1 MKARRYILGAAFLTF
16 GAFSLVAQN
25 ANVNTSMTPGNA
37 PVISSFTPSTDVYKQ
52 ESIIPEKKPVPYSYI
67 READVMW
74 AKDVWRTIDLRHR
87 MNMPLRYPLEGSI
100 SDGDRYSL
108 FGLLMEGIQTE
119 EITPY
124 EWNPITGWKDPFA
137 KVTSLEQIYNVTGGD
152 SISDVDGNF
161 LKMGQSKQNV
171 MQFQLQE
178 QWYFDKQHSTMKVR
192 IIALAPIY
200 YQYFNEFGEALPAP
214 RPGVPFIVHFPQC
227 RRLFATHAVYNPK
240 NDAQAIS
247 FDDLFFQRRFSST
260 VIAESNVFGNRMLTD
275 YKVGQDILLE
285 AERIKNDLFIME
297 HDLWEY

>member
-37 PVISSFTPSTDVYKQ
+37 PVISSYTPSRDVYKQ

-108 FGLLMEGIQTE
+108 FGLLMEGILTE

-124 EWNPITGWKDPFA
+124 EYNPITSWKDPFS
-137 KVTSLEQIYNVTGGD
+137 KVTSLEQIYNMTDGD
-152 SISDVDGNF
+152 SIFDVDLNF
-161 LKMGQSKQNV
+161 LKMSQSKQNV

-192 IIALAPIY
+192 IIALAPVY
-200 YQYFNEFGEALPAP
+200 YQYFNEFGEPLPSP
-214 RPGVPFIVHFPQC
+214 RPQIPFIVHFPQC
-227 RRLFATHAVYNPK
+227 RRLFATHAVYNSK
-240 NDAQAIS
+240 NDAQSIS
-247 FDDLFFQRRFSST
+247 FDDLFFQRRFSSM
-260 VIAESNVFGNRMLTD
+260 VIAESNVFGNRMLKD

>member
-1 MKARRYILGAAFLTF
+1 MKARRFILGVAFMSF
-16 GAFSLVAQN
+16 GVFSLTAQN
-25 ANVNTSMTPGNA
+25 PNVNTSMTPGNA
-37 PVISSFTPSTDVYKQ
+37 PVISSYTPSTDVYKA

-108 FGLLMEGIQTE
+108 FGLLMEGIKTE

-137 KVTSLEQIYNVTGGD
+137 KVTSLEQIYIASEGD
-152 SISDVDGNF
+152 TVYDVDGNF
-161 LKMGQSKQNV
+161 LRVAQSMQNV

-178 QWYFDKQHSTMKVR
+178 QWFFDKQHSTMKVR
-192 IIALAPIY
+192 IIALAPVY
-200 YQYFNEFGEALPAP
+200 YQYFNEFGEPLPSP

-227 RRLFATHAVYNPK
+227 RRLFATHGVYNPK
-240 NDAQAIS
+240 NDAQVVS

>member
-1 MKARRYILGAAFLTF
+1 MKARRYIFGAAVLALGTL
-16 GAFSLVAQN
+16 SLSAQEP
-25 ANVNTSMTPGNA
+25 NVTTTPGNA
-37 PVISSFTPSTDVYKQ
+37 PVIPSYTPSTNVYKS
-52 ESIIPEKKPVPYSYI
+52 ETIIPERKPVPYSYI

-100 SDGDRYSL
+100 SGGDRYSL
-108 FGLLMEGIQTE
+108 FGLLMEGIKTE

-124 EWNPITGWKDPFA
+124 EFNPITSWKDPFS
-137 KVTSLEQIYNVTGGD
+137 KVSSLARVYRLTEGD
-152 SISDVDGNF
+152 SIYDDDDNF
-161 LKMGQSKQNV
+161 LRVGQSMNNI
-171 MQFQLQE
+171 MQIQLQE

-192 IIALAPIY
+192 IIALAPVY
-200 YQYFNEFGEALPAP
+200 YSYFNEFGEALPAP
-214 RPGVPFIVHFPQC
+214 RPSIPFIVHFPQC
-227 RRLFATHAVYNPK
+227 RRLFATHSVYNAN

-260 VIAESNVFGNRMLTD
+260 IIAESNVFGNRMLTD
-275 YKVGQDILLE
+275 YKLGQDVLLE